1 MLGAAVTGR
10 ALRRI
15 PAMRLVPIGIA
26 LGVVA
31 GLWLAIGLRL
41 VGQSFV
47 NVMGP
52 VAAWAFGVALIM
64 PGTTTSALAGFP
76 TIAGA
81 AAALTGF
88 LQIGG
93 GLAGSGMAAL
103 FFHDPFAR
111 TNVLPGM
118 AALAALVHF
127 ALQPKVVRSRP
138 EVAPEDIEVA
148 IDPVEVLGAG
158 GEEIEAKLK
167 GNNDPRDRS

>member
-1 MLGAAVTGR
+1 MTGR
-10 ALRRI
+10 ALRRMAATRLI
-15 PAMRLVPIGIA
+15 PLGVV

-41 VGQSFV
+41 VRPSFV
-47 NVMGP
+47 SVMGP
-52 VAAWAFGVALIM
+52 VAIWAFGVALIM

-76 TIAGA
+76 MIAGA

-93 GLAGSGMAAL
+93 GLAGSGVAAV
-103 FFHDPFAR
+103 FFRDPFVAL
-111 TNVLPGM
+111 TSVLPGM

-127 ALQPKVVRSRP
+127 ALQPNPVRGRP
-138 EVAPEDIEVA
+138 TVAPEDFEAA
-148 IDPVEVLGAG
+148 IDPADLLGAG

-167 GNNDPRDRS
+167 GDNDPRDRS